1 MTARAATFSIAL
13 RALMLGVSLPVL
25 AVAPSAFAQGE
36 QPTAQELANQIVNAA
51 LNAEAQARQ
60 QNLSADDIQAAVE
73 EIGRAHV

>member
-36 QPTAQELANQIVNAA
+36 QPTAQELANQIVN
-51 LNAEAQARQ
+51 
-60 QNLSADDIQAAVE
+60 